1 VILGG
6 SDGTG
11 LLRVLGKSFHRIRIE
26 RRIRTLEG
34 CVGGSGW
41 FGALTLW
48 IVSSAHF
55 WIVSRRFRFLVFG
68 FRSAIRLPC
77 A

>member
-1 VILGG
+1 MLLEGFVGN
-6 SDGTG
+6 G
-11 LLRVLGKSFHRIRIE
+11 LLRVIGGCFLKIRTE
-26 RRIRTLEG
+26 LKNETLEG
-34 CVGGSGW
+34 CVGASGK
-41 FGALTLW
+41 FGAPTLW

-55 WIVSRRFRFLVFG
+55 LIAGRRFRFLGFG